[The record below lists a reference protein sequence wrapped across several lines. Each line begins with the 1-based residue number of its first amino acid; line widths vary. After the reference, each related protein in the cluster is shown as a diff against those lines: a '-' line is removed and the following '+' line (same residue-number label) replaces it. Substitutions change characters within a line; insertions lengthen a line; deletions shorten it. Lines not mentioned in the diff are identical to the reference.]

1 MGTPKQPLL
10 EMKGIRKS
18 FPGVKALD
26 GVSMDLHRGECHA
39 IVGENGAGKSTLM
52 KILSGAYTADDGQI
66 SIDGKVVHNPTPKE
80 MSELGVAVIYQE
92 LTVAPNLTVAE
103 NVFLGR
109 LPKTRFG
116 TVDWR
121 RAEADTGAV
130 FERLGVTIGAR
141 IRAGDLS
148 IAQMQMVEIAK
159 ALSQD
164 ARVLVLDEPS
174 AVLGDAE
181 VERLAGIM
189 RSLQGEGVSFFYIS
203 HRLKEVFEFAQRV
216 TVLRDGISITSGP
229 VEEFTID
236 SLVKNMVGRELA
248 NIYPS
253 RDREPGDVVLEA
265 KGISRGDRV
274 CGVDLTLREGEL
286 VGIAGLA
293 GAGRTEILRLLAGA
307 DQLDA
312 GTIEVRGKRHV
323 FRNPRQ
329 AIRARIGLLPEDR
342 KGQGLFLGHS
352 VRFNMSSGNLKR
364 YSAGPFLRLR
374 KERAHVQK
382 FSDSLRVKTPSIDN
396 RVGGLS
402 GGNQQKTVF
411 GRWLAAD
418 AKVLLADEPTRG
430 VDVGAKQ
437 DIYRL
442 LDEFAREGLAVVF
455 VSSELPEVLGL
466 ADRILVVREG
476 RITAELDGATAT
488 EQQIIH
494 YATDASGGTVAN
506 ITEQSIES

>member
-1 MGTPKQPLL
+1 MV
-10 EMKGIRKS
+10 GITKS

-26 GVSMDLHRGECHA
+26 GVSMELRQGECHA

-52 KILSGAYTADDGQI
+52 KTLSGAYTADAGTI
-66 SIDGKVVHNPTPKE
+66 AIDGVVVQHPSPKS
-80 MSELGVAVIYQE
+80 MAALGVVVIYQE
-92 LTVAPNLTVAE
+92 LTVAANLSVAE
-103 NVFLGR
+103 NVYLGR
-109 LPKTRFG
+109 MPRTRIG
-116 TVDWR
+116 TIDWR
-121 RAEADTGAV
+121 KAEADTAAL
-130 FERLGVTIGAR
+130 FERLGVTISPKQQ
-141 IRAGDLS
+141 AGDLS

-159 ALSQD
+159 ALSQQ

-181 VERLAGIM
+181 VSRLFEIM
-189 RSLQGEGVSFFYIS
+189 RSLQSEGVSFFYIS
-203 HRLKEVFEFAQRV
+203 HRLKEVFEIGQRV
-216 TVLRDGISITSGP
+216 TVLRDGSSITSGP
-229 VEEFTID
+229 VEDFTVD

-248 NIYPS
+248 NIYPE
-253 RDREPGDVVLEA
+253 RDREPGAVVLEA
-265 KGISRGDRV
+265 KGLVRGDRV
-274 CGVDLTLREGEL
+274 RGVDLTLREGEI

-307 DQLDA
+307 DQMDA
-312 GTIEVRGKRHV
+312 GTIEVHGKRRV
-323 FRNPRQ
+323 FRGPRQ
-329 AIRARIGLLPEDR
+329 AIRAGIGLLPEDR

-352 VRFNMSSGNLKR
+352 IRFNMSSGNLKR
-364 YSAGPFLRLR
+364 YSAGPILRLR
-374 KERAHVQK
+374 KEREHVQR
-382 FSDSLRVKTPSIDN
+382 FSDSLRIKAPSIDSQ
-396 RVGGLS
+396 VGGLS
-402 GGNQQKTVF
+402 GGNQQKAVF

-476 RITAELDGATAT
+476 RITAELEGATAT
-488 EQQIIH
+488 EELIIH
-494 YATDASGGTVAN
+494 HATDASGRAVAE
-506 ITEQSIES
+506 IPEEMTKSR